1 MAGALVTVGLV
12 AATAV
17 TGPAAYAADAPIGQR
32 TASQVTA
39 DALPTVQIN
48 GVVWDQAVAG
58 NTVYA
63 GGQFTAARPA
73 GSAAGQNE
81 TARGNLLAYDITTGN
96 LVTSFAPALNGVVNV
111 VALSPDK
118 SRVYVGG
125 SFTTA
130 NGAARTRIAAYS
142 TATGQLVSSFAP
154 SLDAQV
160 KGITVTNTAVYVGGI
175 FSRANGVARS
185 RLAAFSPSNGAL
197 LGWAPT
203 ADSTVN
209 ALQVTPNGSKVIAA
223 GAFGTVN
230 GAVARG
236 LAALDAGSGAL
247 LPFAVN
253 TVVQNYGTTAAN
265 VSLKADG
272 STIYG
277 TGYWFGGTGNFE
289 GVWAADAQTGAVK
302 WLADCHGDTYDSQPM
317 NGAVYS
323 VSHHHHCENIA
334 SFPEQSPRQHVRGNA
349 FTAQATGTVRPNN
362 QGGYGNFAGYGSPSQ
377 INWFPDM
384 QAGSFTGQT
393 QAGWS
398 VEGNADYLA
407 IGGEFPRVN
416 GVLQQGLVRFAV
428 AAKAPKKVGHQI
440 SAANSAPTA
449 RALSGDA
456 VRVSWPTNWDRD
468 DKQLTYEVRRSGV
481 ATPVQTVTAESLW
494 WQRRTLTF
502 VDSGL
507 SPNTTYSYQIREY
520 DQDGNGSWSNSVSV
534 ATGSGAVAESAYN
547 RQVQTDGATDYWR
560 LRESAGSATAT
571 DWAGSNDLALG
582 TGVTLE
588 TPGAIVGSTDTAATF
603 AGTTAGL
610 AATTTAAPAP
620 STFSVEAWVKTTST
634 AGGKIVGYGNQSTG
648 TSNSYDRHVYVDAD
662 GRVTFGVYTGAVRT
676 LRSPAAVNDGE
687 WHHLVGTQ
695 SAAGMAL
702 FVDGDRVGLDPS
714 VTAPSAYSGYWRL
727 GGDNL
732 GGWPNVGSST
742 YLAGVIDDVAVYPG
756 ALTAAQV
763 ADHFSDSGRT
773 DPSNTAPVARIADDC
788 TGLTCSFDG
797 LGSTDADGS
806 VVGYAWDFGDGSSS
820 TAATPNH
827 AYAESGTYTVA
838 LTVTDD
844 DGATDRTTVPV
855 TVTAPANVAPT
866 ADFAASVSGLTA
878 AFDGRGSRDGD
889 GTIASYAWTYG
900 DGSSAS
906 GASPSRT
913 YAGTGAYTV
922 KLTVTDDDGATD
934 SVTKRVVVGGPPV
947 VADSFGRTSAG
958 SWGPAETGGTW
969 SVNTPTTRF
978 STDGEG
984 GAMALEAPRAGATAT
999 LGSVSTT
1006 NANGVVDLSVDKVGT
1021 GSGTYSTF
1029 ILRKQG
1035 TSDYR
1040 VSLIF
1045 GANGALSLSA
1055 ARVASGTET
1064 AIRTVNVSGLTY
1076 GAGDVLRL
1084 RFGLSGTNPTTITAK
1099 VWTSGRA
1106 EPATPQLTTTD
1117 STAGLQSA
1125 GAFAIKGYLGGSAT
1139 NAPVVV
1145 RYDNLLVTSS

>member
-1 MAGALVTVGLV
+1 MAAFTLATAGLV
-12 AATAV
+12 AVA
-17 TGPAAYAADAPIGQR
+17 GLPAQAADAPIGQR
-32 TASQVTA
+32 AANQVTA

-58 NTVYA
+58 TTVYA

-130 NGAARTRIAAYS
+130 NGVARNRIAAYS
-142 TATGQLVSSFAP
+142 TATGQLVSTFNP
-154 SLDAQV
+154 NLDAQV

-185 RLAAFSPSNGAL
+185 RLAAFNPSNGAL
-197 LGWAPT
+197 LGWAPA

-209 ALQVTPNGSKVIAA
+209 ALQVTPNGSKIIAA

-236 LAALDAGSGAL
+236 AAALDATSGAL
-247 LPFAVN
+247 LPFTVN
-253 TVVQNYGTTAAN
+253 TVVQNYGSTAAN
-265 VSLKADG
+265 LSLKTDG

-277 TGYWFGGTGNFE
+277 TGYWYGGTGNFE
-289 GVWAADAQTGAVK
+289 GVWAADAETGAVK

-334 SFPEQSPRQHVRGNA
+334 SFPEQSPRQHWRANA

-377 INWFPDM
+377 INWFPDLT
-384 QAGSFTGQT
+384 AGSFTGQT

-398 VEGNADYLA
+398 VEGNADYLV
-407 IGGEFPRVN
+407 IGGEFPKVN
-416 GVLQQGLVRFAV
+416 GVNQQGLVRFAV
-428 AAKAPKKVGHQI
+428 AAKAPKKIGHQV

-468 DKQLTYEVRRSGV
+468 DKQLTYEVRRAGV
-481 ATPVQTVTAESLW
+481 ATPVHTVTAESLW

-507 SPNTTYSYQIREY
+507 SANTSYTYQIREY
-520 DQDGNGSWSNSVSV
+520 DQDGNGSWSNSVTV
-534 ATGSGAVAESAYN
+534 QTGSGAVAESAYN
-547 RQVQTDGATDYWR
+547 RQVQTDGALDYWR
-560 LRESAGSATAT
+560 LREGPGSATAT
-571 DWAGSNDLALG
+571 DWAGSSDLTLG
-582 TGVTLE
+582 SGVTLDAA
-588 TPGAIVGSTDTAATF
+588 GAIVGSSDTAATF
-603 AGTTAGL
+603 AGTPEGV
-610 AATTTAAPAP
+610 AATTTAGPAP

-634 AGGKIVGYGNQSTG
+634 VGGKIVGFGNQSTG
-648 TSNSYDRHVYVDAD
+648 TSNSYDRHLYVDAD
-662 GRVTFGVYTGAVRT
+662 GRATFGVYTGAVRT

-687 WHHLVGTQ
+687 WHHLVGSQ

-702 FVDGDRVGLDPS
+702 YVDGNRVGLDPS
-714 VTAPSAYSGYWRL
+714 VSGPSAYSGYWRL

-732 GGWPNVGSST
+732 GGWPNVGSSS

-763 ADHFSDSGRT
+763 SDHFADSGRT

-788 TGLTCSFDG
+788 HDLTCSFDG
-797 LGSTDADGS
+797 SGSTDADGS
-806 VVGYAWDFGDGSSS
+806 VVDYAWDFGDGSSS
-820 TAATPNH
+820 AAAAPNH
-827 AYAESGTYTVA
+827 AYTASGSYTVA
-838 LTVTDD
+838 LTVTDNG
-844 DGATDRTTVPV
+844 GATDRATVPV
-855 TVTAPANVAPT
+855 TVTAPPNVAPT
-866 ADFAASVSGLTA
+866 ADFNASVSGLTA

-900 DGSSAS
+900 DGSSAT
-906 GASPSRT
+906 GAAPSRT

-934 SVTKRVVVGGPPV
+934 SVTKRVVVGGSAV
-947 VADSFGRTSAG
+947 VADSFGRTAAD
-958 SWGPAETGGTW
+958 SWGPADTGGTW

-978 STDGEG
+978 STDGER
-984 GAMALEAPRAGATAT
+984 GAMTLDAPKAGATAT
-999 LGSVSTT
+999 LASVSTA

-1021 GSGTYSTF
+1021 GSGTYATF

-1045 GANGALSLSA
+1045 AANGGLTLSA
-1055 ARVASGTET
+1055 TRMGSGTET
-1064 AIRTVNVSGLTY
+1064 AIKSVNVSGLSY
-1076 GAGDVLRL
+1076 GSGDVLRL
-1084 RFGLSGTNPTTITAK
+1084 RFGLTGTSPTAITAK

-1106 EPATPQLTTTD
+1106 EPATPQLSTTD
-1117 STAGLQSA
+1117 STAGLQSV
-1125 GAFAIKGYLGGSAT
+1125 GAFAIKGYLGSTAT
-1139 NAPVVV
+1139 NAPVVIT
-1145 RYDNLLVTSS
+1145 YDNLLVTSS